1 MSVASAVSRKRRG
14 FTLRHFLV
22 PMHRPGGTAAVL
34 SAKAKDFRGGCNGER
49 GEIASST
56 SGGRGIYEHSPKA
69 KRPILTDKSPHYE
82 KTLLSML
89 SNEEKEYDCNGKNNQ
104 NNAAVRRLINSGTLG
119 VRLILSLCCAVNR
132 QRVNDYGVSA
142 NGLINRRF
150 VGD

>member
-1 MSVASAVSRKRRG
+1 
-14 FTLRHFLV
+14 
-22 PMHRPGGTAAVL
+22 MHRPGGTAAVL
-34 SAKAKDFRGGCNGER
+34 SAKAKDFRGGRNGEC
-49 GEIASST
+49 GEIALSP
-56 SGGRGIYEHSPKA
+56 SGGRVEDEHSPKA
-69 KRPILTDKSPHYE
+69 KRPILTDKSPTHE

-119 VRLILSLCCAVNR
+119 VRLIFSLCCAVNR

-142 NGLINRRF
+142 NGLINCRF

>member
-1 MSVASAVSRKRRG
+1 MR
-14 FTLRHFLV
+14 L
-22 PMHRPGGTAAVL
+22 AAVL
-34 SAKAKDFRGGCNGER
+34 SAKAKDFRGGRNGESE
-49 GEIASST
+49 EIASSP
-56 SGGRGIYEHSPKA
+56 SGGRVKDEHSPKA

-132 QRVNDYGVSA
+132 QRVNNYGVCLDR
-142 NGLINRRF
+142 LIYRRF

>member
-1 MSVASAVSRKRRG
+1 
-14 FTLRHFLV
+14 
-22 PMHRPGGTAAVL
+22 MHRPGGTAAVL
-34 SAKAKDFRGGCNGER
+34 SAKAKDFRGGRNGER
-49 GEIASST
+49 GEIALSP
-56 SGGRGIYEHSPKA
+56 SGGRVEDEHSPKA

-132 QRVNDYGVSA
+132 QRVNNYGVCLDR
-142 NGLINRRF
+142 LIYRRF